1 MVGNTIDSAFTD
13 FKTHVKF
20 QIDYAGERLSDS
32 DAMVGCLKRAMDNG
46 IPILDGKFL
55 ARVTRSEMEKIFA
68 GNMEI
73 PMLEE
78 KMAVFHQ
85 AGEVLAAKYNGHYV
99 NFVKSCSPRLYDKGN
114 GLVDRLAKEFPRFN
128 DVSQYDGNEVKF
140 YKLTQLGFWGM
151 YSGLGRTGGFKLEDP
166 QKLTA
171 FADYIVPVGL
181 RLMGMISYSPAL
193 EDTISRYH
201 VIPRDS
207 REEIEIRAHSL
218 YSTALLTEEINKLR
232 PADLQVIIPQIDAR
246 IWTHYH
252 TTFWPHHLTKTIM
265 Y

>member
-1 MVGNTIDSAFTD
+1 MNCSRRQVLKGISTFGAVAAVSSESWLMAGSGSSAASGSFPWPKPIRSPVIESLRPVIEHSRDVQTHYNKIVDVAGWMAYEELPMPHLAVPYGLDKDPNVAIDFIMVGNTIDSAFTD

-99 NFVKSCSPRLYDKGN
+99 NFVKSCPPRLY
-114 GLVDRLAKEFPRFN
+114 
-128 DVSQYDGNEVKF
+128 
-140 YKLTQLGFWGM
+140 
-151 YSGLGRTGGFKLEDP
+151 
-166 QKLTA
+166 
-171 FADYIVPVGL
+171 
-181 RLMGMISYSPAL
+181 
-193 EDTISRYH
+193 
-201 VIPRDS
+201 
-207 REEIEIRAHSL
+207 
-218 YSTALLTEEINKLR
+218 
-232 PADLQVIIPQIDAR
+232 
-246 IWTHYH
+246 
-252 TTFWPHHLTKTIM
+252 
-265 Y
+265 